1 MSMMDVQQRRFRRAG
16 AMTALVILGALS
28 ALWATERAN
37 AEDAFGEPTVSVVF
51 ESVRGGN
58 TLNDAMKEA
67 GFGLVSEEACPEWF
81 AREVLDPDAIQ
92 ECYATDDFEAV
103 FVNVRGAPVRTL
115 LEERGWQVVTDDG
128 QGMMSLVK
136 DEGECLWMTACVSG
150 DGEDQS
156 QDVVLRIKH
165 DSHARTPRSR
175 AGDGS

>member
-1 MSMMDVQQRRFRRAG
+1 MMDVQQRRFRRAG
-16 AMTALVILGALS
+16 ATVALVILGVLG
-28 ALWATERAN
+28 ALWAVEHVH
-37 AEDAFGEPTVSVVF
+37 AEDAFGEPTVGAVF

-58 TLNDAMKEA
+58 TLDGAMKEA
-67 GFGLVSEEACPEWF
+67 GFDLMSEGACPEWF

-103 FVNVRGAPVRTL
+103 FVNARGAPVRTL
-115 LEERGWQVVTDDG
+115 LEEHGWQVVTDDG

-136 DEGECLWMTACVSG
+136 DEGECPWMTACVSG
-150 DGEDQS
+150 DGKDQS

-165 DSHARTPRSR
+165 DSRARTPRSR